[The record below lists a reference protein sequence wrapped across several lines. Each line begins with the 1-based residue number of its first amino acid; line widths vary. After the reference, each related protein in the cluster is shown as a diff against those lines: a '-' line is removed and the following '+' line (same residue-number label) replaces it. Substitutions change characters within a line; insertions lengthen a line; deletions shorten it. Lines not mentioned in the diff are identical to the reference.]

1 MWQDSEAGRCPLDT
15 PTFTVTSKPA
25 VHCTGL
31 LAIFEQ
37 CVLPVEYFLLIC
49 RLYSAFKFFPEWDN
63 VLELR
68 RTSVSNELRYVVRC
82 RDDSL
87 FSAIA
92 SQREFLLHRK
102 TSPLQWRAYFI
113 YQKRASFFII
123 SDSLSSCGFLKSY
136 SPMKT
141 VALCPQCNGS
151 SINTNRDGRCVASEG
166 TLSASSS
173 TIITQTHILSA
184 WAAPPH
190 LLPPPP
196 PLWSILTLFLSLHC
210 FCSSSLHHSQV
221 YSLCGCG
228 RPGKWKVDTSCQAKK
243 RTSSSFFLSLFFSLL
258 LANVDR
264 KWKKK
269 KKIIWKANT
278 MTQVEPMQGFFLEK
292 SWRKE
297 EAVFVPYSLNV
308 ISLFA
313 SGATSKSWHLKSYQ

>member
-1 MWQDSEAGRCPLDT
+1 
-15 PTFTVTSKPA
+15 
-25 VHCTGL
+25 
-31 LAIFEQ
+31 
-37 CVLPVEYFLLIC
+37 
-49 RLYSAFKFFPEWDN
+49 

-92 SQREFLLHRK
+92 SQRELLLHRK

-123 SDSLSSCGFLKSY
+123 SDSLSSCAFKKSS

-184 WAAPPH
+184 WAAPPR

-196 PLWSILTLFLSLHC
+196 PLWSILTLFFCLYTVFVPPLCITAKYTPFVDVAGLGNEKLILHVRQRREPP
-210 FCSSSLHHSQV
+210 L
-221 YSLCGCG
+221 L
-228 RPGKWKVDTSCQAKK
+228 
-243 RTSSSFFLSLFFSLL
+243 SFFLFFSVFCLQTWTESEK
-258 LANVDR
+258 R
-264 KWKKK
+264 KRRSSGKL
-269 KKIIWKANT
+269 
-278 MTQVEPMQGFFLEK
+278 TQWHRLNQCRVFF
-292 SWRKE
+292 WRK
-297 EAVFVPYSLNV
+297 AGGKRKQFLCL
-308 ISLFA
+308 IA
-313 SGATSKSWHLKSYQ
+313 